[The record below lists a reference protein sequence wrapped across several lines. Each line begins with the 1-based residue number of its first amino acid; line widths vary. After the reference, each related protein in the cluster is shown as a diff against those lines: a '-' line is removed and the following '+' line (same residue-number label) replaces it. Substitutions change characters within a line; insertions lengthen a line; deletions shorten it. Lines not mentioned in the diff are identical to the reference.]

1 MVDTEMNQEEN
12 AVLKPQG
19 IPESIKYHSS
29 VGQQLNKC
37 HDKKFIRQEESKLYE
52 LISSL
57 PEAEI
62 EKLEDELTIVPKMQ
76 PPNATGEA

>member
-37 HDKKFIRQEESKLYE
+37 HDKKFIR
-52 LISSL
+52 
-57 PEAEI
+57 
-62 EKLEDELTIVPKMQ
+62 
-76 PPNATGEA
+76 